1 MPPELVDHLGRP
13 IDFAA
18 LREEQAA
25 AQITGVRSP
34 ISDHASA
41 GLTPGRLAAIL
52 KEAEQGDPMRY
63 LDLAED
69 MEEKDLHYLSVLGT
83 RKRAVA
89 QLDIKVEAA
98 SDSAH
103 DVKLADY
110 VRAWIARDELEDDL
124 FDMLDAIGKG
134 FSNSEI
140 IWDMSERQWW
150 PARIEHRDPRWFE
163 FDRGDLR
170 TPMVR
175 TESGPVPLTPFKHI
189 FHIHKAKSGL
199 PIRGGL
205 ARAAAWAW
213 MFKNYSVKDW
223 VIFAEVYGMPLRLG
237 KYQPGA
243 SADDIKTLRRAVA
256 SLGSDAAAVVP
267 KSMDIEFVDGK
278 RGGGVGGGG
287 GEVYATLA
295 AYLDQQI
302 SKGVLGQTA
311 TTDAIAGGH
320 AVGKE
325 HNLVR
330 GDIMRADAKQLSGAL
345 NRQLVVPMIDLNH
358 GRQPAYPRLVIGL
371 REVTDI
377 AGMTQALK
385 DLVPLGLE
393 VQMSEVRDKIGF
405 ADPDEGAVLL
415 RSPSATPPPTGP
427 SVHARGDCPVHSVH
441 NAGEER
447 TQDAVDTFIDSALE
461 DWEPLVEGAVAGVE
475 ELFDGVTSIEEA
487 RERLAEAVRN
497 MDAGALTETLA
508 RAGFSSR
515 IAGQLGIDLT
525 EEEN

>member
-1 MPPELVDHLGRP
+1 MPPELVDHRGQP

-25 AQITGVRSP
+25 AQIAGVRSP
-34 ISDHASA
+34 ISEHASA
-41 GLTPGRLAAIL
+41 GLTPGRLASIL

-124 FDMLDAIGKG
+124 IDMLDAIGKG
-134 FSNSEI
+134 FSDSEI

-150 PARIEHRDPRWFE
+150 PSRIEHRDPRWFE

-287 GEVYATLA
+287 EVYATLA

-330 GDIMRADAKQLSGAL
+330 GDIMRADAKQLSGTL

-358 GRQPAYPRLVIGL
+358 GKQTAYPRIVIGL

-377 AGMTQALK
+377 AGMTSALK
-385 DLVPLGLE
+385 ELVPLGLQ

-405 ADPDEGAVLL
+405 ADPDAGAVLL
-415 RSPSATPPPTGP
+415 RMPSAPPPSPEP
-427 SVHARGDCPVHSVH
+427 SAQSHRGCPIHSLH
-441 NAGEER
+441 STAAGAAA
-447 TQDAVDTFIDSALE
+447 DAVDTFVETVLE
-461 DWEPLVEGAVAGVE
+461 DWEPLVAGAAEGIE
-475 ELFDGVTSIEEA
+475 ELFDGVTTIEEA
-487 RERLAEAVRN
+487 RERLAEAVLH
-497 MDAGALTETLA
+497 MDVDTLTETLA
-508 RAGFSSR
+508 RAGFSSH
-515 IAGQLGIDLT
+515 IAGRLGIDLN
-525 EEEN
+525 EEES